1 MILNNYTFNMINNVV
16 NKKFNCMWPDMA
28 TPSIVVDAP
37 TYVLFRPLEVRV
49 NSTILKRHIVL
60 SYSTC

>member
-1 MILNNYTFNMINNVV
+1 MINNVV

-49 NSTILKRHIVL
+49 NSTILKTHIVL